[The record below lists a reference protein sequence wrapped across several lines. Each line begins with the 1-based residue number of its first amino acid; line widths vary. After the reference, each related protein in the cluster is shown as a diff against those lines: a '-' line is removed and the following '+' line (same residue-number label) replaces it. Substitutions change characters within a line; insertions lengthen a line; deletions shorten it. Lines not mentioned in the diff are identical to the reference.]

1 MNLFSKKLVIL
12 YFRVNELLTVIEFR
26 IHPNLEILLHLEA
39 PCNNRFW
46 LFPSFSIII
55 LSNHILNV
63 LDMYYY
69 YYFKKRKK
77 EKKQEERKN
86 VFLFL
91 KTAFFLLPQ
100 QGYIYLYRHFCLA
113 EKNLEGMVP
122 S

>member
-1 MNLFSKKLVIL
+1 MKLFSKKLVIL

-46 LFPSFSIII
+46 LFPSFSINV

-77 EKKQEERKN
+77 TRREEECIS
-86 VFLFL
+86 VFKDCIFPASP
-91 KTAFFLLPQ
+91 T
-100 QGYIYLYRHFCLA
+100 GIYISL
-113 EKNLEGMVP
+113 
-122 S
+122 